1 MIEITYFISLR
12 LILPICLVFL
22 HSFTYDHLLGEPLQL
37 SGPSDCKEIFGF
49 FLFSKMVIHQGYPLD
64 ATCMYKVCEFIYE
77 KAEYSLFHLLRK
89 VITKK

>member
-1 MIEITYFISLR
+1 MPR
-12 LILPICLVFL
+12 LPTQFYI
-22 HSFTYDHLLGEPLQL
+22 DHLLGEPLQL
-37 SGPSDCKEIFGF
+37 SGPSDCKEIFGIF
-49 FLFSKMVIHQGYPLD
+49 VGVFLFSKMVIHQGYPLD